1 MKYMF
6 SILALAMTIACNSN
20 AQQPAKQATS
30 FTVATNLTKIGVNDN
45 KTGQSF
51 QGSPV
56 YLTPNGKY
64 YILKVSAK
72 TGNAYKKYLK
82 AR

>member
-1 MKYMF
+1 MLNFIFCCIAFM
-6 SILALAMTIACNSN
+6 SACNSN
-20 AQQPAKQATS
+20 AQEPAKQAKS
-30 FTVATNLTKIGVNDN
+30 FTVATNPTKIGVNDN

-51 QGSPV
+51 KGSPV
-56 YLTPNGKY
+56 YITPNGKY